1 MTRLLPDGRGG
12 SATEIFDSEGAE
24 PCVLQV
30 SEMRQARMVA
40 RKEIAHA
47 I

>member
-1 MTRLLPDGRGG
+1 MTGLLPDGRGG
-12 SATEIFDSEGAE
+12 SVTEIFDSEGAE
-24 PCVLQV
+24 PCVVQV
-30 SEMRQARMVA
+30 SEKRQATKVA